1 MEYKKILFIGLG
13 GAGQRHLR
21 VFYDLL
27 PSTTEFY
34 AFRSKKTTPLL
45 NSDFSVNENKTIQEK
60 YNLTI
65 FDSIEEAFSI
75 YPDLTII
82 STPTSLH
89 LDPMLNALKI
99 NSAIFVEKPWS
110 NDIANFKKFSNSVLL
125 NKTPFHISFQKRFNP
140 KFHEIFLLIKNGQI
154 GKILTATFNV
164 FSNVRVWH
172 PYENWK
178 DLYAVNS
185 KLGGGVLLTEIHEI
199 DLAYWFFGL
208 PKEVFCNGG
217 NMSEEVL
224 DIEDTVNIILIYENF
239 SIHINLCFMHKK
251 QSRNFNIA
259 GSRGDVSWSDSKDEL
274 KIEFF
279 NNETESKNDDLVVL
293 NDDMFY
299 NQARKFLGDWDE
311 NDTIKS
317 LNAASSSLAI
327 VEAAKK
333 SMNSGKKEKVS
344 NELLINE
351 NQ

>member
-21 VFYDLL
+21 IFYDLL
-27 PSTTEFY
+27 PLTTEFY

-45 NSDFSVNENKTIQEK
+45 NSDFSVNENKTIKEK

-75 YPDLTII
+75 SPDLTII

-99 NSAIFVEKPWS
+99 KSAIFVEKPWS
-110 NDIANFKKFSNSVLL
+110 NDITDFKKFSKSVLL
-125 NKTPFHISFQKRFNP
+125 NKTPFHISFQKRFNS
-140 KFHEIFLLIKNGQI
+140 KFQEIFLLINKGKI

-172 PYENWK
+172 PYEKWE

-185 KLGGGVLLTEIHEI
+185 SLGGGVLLTEIHEI
-199 DLAYWFFGL
+199 DLAFWFFGL
-208 PKEVFCNGG
+208 PKEVFCSGG
-217 NMSEEVL
+217 NMSSEAL
-224 DIEDTVNIILIYENF
+224 DVEDTVNISLIYENF
-239 SIHINLCFMHKK
+239 SIQIILCFMHKK
-251 QSRNFNIA
+251 QSRSFHIA
-259 GSRGDVSWSDSKDEL
+259 GSKGDISWSDSKDEL

-279 NNETESKNDDLVVL
+279 NNEKKIKNNEQIVS

-299 NQARKFLGDWDE
+299 NQAKKFLNDWDT
-311 NDTIKS
+311 NDTITS
-317 LNAASSSLAI
+317 LNSASSSLAI

-333 SMNSGKKEKVS
+333 SIKSGKKEEVYA
-344 NELLINE
+344 ELLINI

>member
-1 MEYKKILFIGLG
+1 MNYKKILFIGLG

-21 VFYDLL
+21 IFKDLL
-27 PSTTEFY
+27 PATTKFY
-34 AFRSKKTTPLL
+34 AFRSRQTTPLL
-45 NSDFSVNENKTIQEK
+45 NSDFSVNRDSTVNEK
-60 YNLTI
+60 YSLTI
-65 FDSIEEAFSI
+65 FESIDKAFSI
-75 YPDLTII
+75 SPDLTVI

-89 LDPMLNALKI
+89 LDPMLKALKTR
-99 NSAIFVEKPWS
+99 SAIFVEKPWS
-110 NDIANFKKFSNSVLL
+110 NDLTEFKKFRDSVLL
-125 NKTPFHISFQKRFNP
+125 NKTPFHISFQKRFNS
-140 KFHEIFLLIKNGQI
+140 KFQEIFLLLNNGKI

-172 PYENWK
+172 PYEKWK

-185 KLGGGVLLTEIHEI
+185 GLGGGVLLTEIHEI

-208 PKEVFCNGG
+208 PKEVFCDGG
-217 NMSEEVL
+217 NMSEEIL

-239 SIHINLCFMHKK
+239 SIQINLCFMHKK
-251 QSRNFNIA
+251 QSRSFNIA
-259 GSRGDVSWSDSKDEL
+259 GSKGDILWSDSKDEL

-279 NNETESKNDDLVVL
+279 NKEKESKNDKQVVL

-299 NQARKFLGDWDE
+299 NQARKFLSDWDE

-317 LNAASSSLAI
+317 LNSASSSLAI

-333 SMNSGKKEKVS
+333 SMKSGKKEKVY

-351 NQ
+351 K

>member
-1 MEYKKILFIGLG
+1 MKYKKILFIGLG

-21 VFYDLL
+21 IFYDLL

-45 NSDFSVNENKTIQEK
+45 NSDFSVNENKTIKEK

-65 FDSIEEAFSI
+65 FDSIDEAFSI
-75 YPDLTII
+75 SPDLTII

-89 LDPMLNALKI
+89 LDPMLNALKSK
-99 NSAIFVEKPWS
+99 SAIFVEKPWS
-110 NDIANFKKFSNSVLL
+110 NDITDFKKFSNSVLL
-125 NKTPFHISFQKRFNP
+125 NKIPFHISFQKRFNS
-140 KFHEIFLLIKNGQI
+140 KFQEVFLLIKNGEI

-208 PKEVFCNGG
+208 PKEVFCSGG
-217 NMSEEVL
+217 NTSEEIL
-224 DIEDTVNIILIYENF
+224 NIEDTVNIILIYKNF
-239 SIHINLCFMHKK
+239 SIQINLCFMHKK
-251 QSRNFNIA
+251 QSRSFNIA
-259 GSRGDVSWSDSKDEL
+259 GSKGDLSWSDSKDEL

-279 NNETESKNDDLVVL
+279 NKEKDSKNYDQVVL
-293 NDDMFY
+293 NDNMFY
-299 NQARKFLGDWDE
+299 SQAKKFLIDWDE

-317 LNAASSSLAI
+317 LNSASSSLAI

-333 SMNSGKKEKVS
+333 SMKSGKKEKVYTK
-344 NELLINE
+344 LLINE
-351 NQ
+351 N

>member
-1 MEYKKILFIGLG
+1 MKYKKILFIGLG

-21 VFYDLL
+21 IFYDLL

-45 NSDFSVNENKTIQEK
+45 NSDFSVNENKTIKEK

-75 YPDLTII
+75 SPDLTII

-89 LDPMLNALKI
+89 LNPMLNALKI
-99 NSAIFVEKPWS
+99 KSAVFVEKPWS
-110 NDIANFKKFSNSVLL
+110 NGTTDFKKFSKSVLL

-140 KFHEIFLLIKNGQI
+140 KFQEIFLLIKNDKI

-199 DLAYWFFGL
+199 DLTYWFFGL
-208 PKEVFCNGG
+208 PKEVFCSGG
-217 NMSEEVL
+217 NMCEEIL

-239 SIHINLCFMHKK
+239 SIQINLCFMHKK
-251 QSRNFNIA
+251 QSRSFNIA

-279 NNETESKNDDLVVL
+279 NNEKDSKNDDQVVL

-299 NQARKFLGDWDE
+299 NQARKFLDDWDE

-317 LNAASSSLAI
+317 LNSASSSLAI

-333 SMNSGKKEKVS
+333 SMKSGKKEKVYT
-344 NELLINE
+344 ELLINE
-351 NQ
+351 N